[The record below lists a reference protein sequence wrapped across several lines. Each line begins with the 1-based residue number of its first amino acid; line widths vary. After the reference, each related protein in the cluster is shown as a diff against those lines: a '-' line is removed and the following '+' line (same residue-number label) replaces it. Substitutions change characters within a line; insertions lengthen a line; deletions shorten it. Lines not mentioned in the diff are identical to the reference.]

1 MGDYHINRVPEG
13 WQLIKRGATR
23 PSKRATTKGRLIQE
37 TERFL
42 RGKDAVLII
51 HNEDG
56 TTVERTYQAGKVV
69 PQPWAR
75 WQDDTRQD
83 DRAHE
88 DRRQGEQS

>member
-56 TTVERTYQAGKVV
+56 TTVEKTYQAGKLV
-69 PQPWAR
+69 PPKWAK
-75 WQDDTRQD
+75 WQEAESANDK
-83 DRAHE
+83 E
-88 DRRQGEQS
+88 EG

>member
-1 MGDYHINRVPEG
+1 MGDYHISRVPEG

-23 PSKRATTKGRLIQE
+23 PSKRAVTKGRLLQE

-56 TTVERTYQAGKVV
+56 TTVEKIYEAGKVL
-69 PQPWAR
+69 PEKWAKL
-75 WQDDTRQD
+75 Q
-83 DRAHE
+83 
-88 DRRQGEQS
+88 EQEPGNDA

>member
-13 WQLIKRGATR
+13 WQLIKQGATR
-23 PSKRATTKGRLIQE
+23 PSKRALTKGRLIQE

-56 TTVERTYQAGKVV
+56 TTVEQTYQAGKVV
-69 PQPWAR
+69 PRQWAK
-75 WQDDTRQD
+75 WQESESANDK
-83 DRAHE
+83 
-88 DRRQGEQS
+88 GEA